1 MRTLILYY
9 SNTGNTQHVS
19 EALAQRLDADLG
31 EIACAAYQR
40 WYGPLAMGWDIFT
53 RQRPGIEM
61 LAPSFA
67 GYDLVV
73 IGGPVW
79 AARAAPPVMRV
90 LADHGRDLGRV
101 ALFVTCEGTSTRFP
115 PERAIADMAA
125 ALPAPPVATQIFR
138 QAGIISGAYRAQVA
152 EFAKTL
158 RTEPDGT
165 APQDL
170 LKPQGFRS
178 WNDASTSPST
188 SRSADSGS
196 PAGSFPSATSS
207 STS

>member
-31 EIACAAYQR
+31 EITCAAYLG
-40 WYGPLAMGWDIFT
+40 WYGTLAMGWDMFT
-53 RQRPGIEM
+53 RHRPQIEI
-61 LAPSFA
+61 LTPPGAH
-67 GYDLVV
+67 YDLTV

-79 AARAAPPVMRV
+79 AGRAAPPVMRA

-101 ALFVTCEGTSTRFP
+101 ALFVTCDGTSSRFT

-125 ALPAPPVATQIFR
+125 TLPAPPVATQIFR
-138 QAGIISGAYRAQVA
+138 QAGIISGAYRVEVA

-158 RTEPDGT
+158 RSEAASPEPLGS
-165 APQDL
+165 
-170 LKPQGFRS
+170 LKPQGNLS
-178 WNDASTSPST
+178 WKDASTSPST
-188 SRSADSGS
+188 SPSAASGS
-196 PAGSFPSATSS
+196 PAGSFRSAI
-207 STS
+207 